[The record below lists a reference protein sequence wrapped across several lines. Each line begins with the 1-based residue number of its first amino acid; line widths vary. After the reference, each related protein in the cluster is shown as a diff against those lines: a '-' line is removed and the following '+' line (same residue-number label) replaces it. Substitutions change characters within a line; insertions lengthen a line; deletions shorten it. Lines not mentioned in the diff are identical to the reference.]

1 MKNNEVLKSNK
12 HKIAVICPYPYGV
25 AAGQRL
31 KYEQYFA
38 NWRENHFE
46 IQIFPFMSHKLW
58 KIAYKK
64 GFLFS
69 KIIETI
75 YGYCKRWYLLFIIHK
90 YDIVYIH
97 QWTTPYGSS
106 LYDIIIK
113 NRSRKLIYDIEDFVT
128 EKNSNKASTSKFIQF
143 FRFTSRIKFLVKN
156 ADHVISSSP
165 SLNDYCISLNK
176 LSSST
181 FISSSINTNR
191 FIPKNNYKNDHKI
204 VIGWTGTFSSKPFLE
219 SIIGYL
225 KELNSIRDFK
235 LRIISNCNFEIDDL
249 DIELIEWSK
258 EKEVEDLQG
267 IDIGLYPL
275 ENSKWVLGKS
285 GLKALQYMS
294 FGIPTVATSV
304 GTSKNII
311 NNNINGFLVNSRD
324 EWINTLKKLIDD
336 NALRKRIGLE
346 ARETIINNYSNIV
359 IKHQYLKI
367 LNNQI
372 NYE

>member
-1 MKNNEVLKSNK
+1 MRNNEVLKSNT

-31 KYEQYFA
+31 KYEQYFS

-75 YGYCKRWYLLFIIHK
+75 YGYCKRWYLPFIIHK

-106 LYDIIIK
+106 LYDFIIK

-128 EKNSNKASTSKFIQF
+128 EKNSNIASTSKFIQF
-143 FRFTSRIKFLVKN
+143 FRFTSRNKFLVKN

-191 FIPKNNYKNDHKI
+191 FIPKNNYENDHKI

-225 KELNSIRDFK
+225 KELNSISDFK

-304 GTSKNII
+304 GTSKDII
-311 NNNINGFLVNSRD
+311 NNNINGFLVNSKD

>member
-1 MKNNEVLKSNK
+1 MKNNEVLKSNT
-12 HKIAVICPYPYGV
+12 HKMAVICPYPYGV

-31 KYEQYFA
+31 KYEQYFS

-75 YGYCKRWYLLFIIHK
+75 YGYCKRWYLPFIIHK

-106 LYDIIIK
+106 LYDFIIK
-113 NRSRKLIYDIEDFVT
+113 NRARKLIYDIEDFVT
-128 EKNSNKASTSKFIQF
+128 EKNSNIASTSKFIQF

-191 FIPKNNYKNDHKI
+191 FIPKNNYENDHKI

-225 KELNSIRDFK
+225 KELNSISDFK

-249 DIELIEWSK
+249 DVELIEWSK

-304 GTSKNII
+304 GTSKDII
-311 NNNINGFLVNSRD
+311 NNNINGFLVNSKD
-324 EWINTLKKLIDD
+324 EWINTLKKLIED
-336 NALRKRIGLE
+336 NTLRKRIGLE
-346 ARETIINNYSNIV
+346 ARETIMNNYSNIV

>member
-191 FIPKNNYKNDHKI
+191 FIPKNNYENDHKI

-304 GTSKNII
+304 GTSKDII